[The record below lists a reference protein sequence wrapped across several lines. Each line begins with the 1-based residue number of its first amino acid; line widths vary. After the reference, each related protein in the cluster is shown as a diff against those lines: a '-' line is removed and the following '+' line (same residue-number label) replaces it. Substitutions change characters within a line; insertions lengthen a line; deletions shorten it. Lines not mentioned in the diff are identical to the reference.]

1 MQYSLTTAAG
11 RQMEQAWEQ
20 AGHAP
25 LPAIPPPVI
34 CWRLIPIMDG
44 NTQAQRTFGGGED
57 GLRHAIGR
65 RGF

>member
-25 LPAIPPPVI
+25 LPAIPP
-34 CWRLIPIMDG
+34 
-44 NTQAQRTFGGGED
+44 RTFGGGED